1 MNLEKIPSKSGCYLF
16 KDEKGKIIYVGKAKN
31 LSKRVRSYFV
41 REHEEV
47 KTNVLVSK
55 IKDVDFVVTDS
66 EVEALILENNLIKKY
81 KPRYNIDLK
90 DSKRYAYVEV
100 TGEEFPR
107 LLVARNRKNKGS
119 KFYGPFVSGLS
130 RDYVLRTLQKVFRI
144 RTCRRLAK
152 KRCMRYE
159 IGLCSGPCE
168 GLISRSDY
176 LEDVRNAE
184 RVLKGRTKGVVEI
197 LMKRMKSFSMRQEFE
212 RALHTREQVRAV
224 KKLGERQKMERDKKY
239 DEDFVNWVVHED
251 KVYLILFNARR
262 GILESKQVFE
272 FDYRDGFLEEF
283 LVQFYSDV
291 VNCPKEVVLPVNVD
305 KSVRDF
311 IKSKGGR
318 VVVPKV
324 GEKKKLLDLV
334 KRNAEIAVFG
344 NSDKLVELRDKLGLN
359 EIPRVIECFDVSH
372 LSGTDVVASM
382 VQFRDGKADKSN
394 YRKFKVCENKNDDF
408 AAMGEVVRR
417 RYSRLKKEDL
427 TMPDLILVDGGK
439 GQLGVVL
446 DELEKLDLRIPVV
459 GIAKRLE
466 EVFVPGRK
474 SGIRLDRRWKALRL
488 LQEIRDEAHR
498 FAISYQRLLRRKGLR
513 G

>member
-1 MNLEKIPSKSGCYLF
+1 
-16 KDEKGKIIYVGKAKN
+16 
-31 LSKRVRSYFV
+31 
-41 REHEEV
+41 
-47 KTNVLVSK
+47 
-55 IKDVDFVVTDS
+55 
-66 EVEALILENNLIKKY
+66 
-81 KPRYNIDLK
+81 
-90 DSKRYAYVEV
+90 
-100 TGEEFPR
+100 
-107 LLVARNRKNKGS
+107 
-119 KFYGPFVSGLS
+119 
-130 RDYVLRTLQKVFRI
+130 
-144 RTCRRLAK
+144 
-152 KRCMRYE
+152 
-159 IGLCSGPCE
+159 
-168 GLISRSDY
+168 
-176 LEDVRNAE
+176 
-184 RVLKGRTKGVVEI
+184 
-197 LMKRMKSFSMRQEFE
+197 
-212 RALHTREQVRAV
+212 
-224 KKLGERQKMERDKKY
+224 
-239 DEDFVNWVVHED
+239 
-251 KVYLILFNARR
+251 
-262 GILESKQVFE
+262 
-272 FDYRDGFLEEF
+272 LEEF
-283 LVQFYSDV
+283 LVQFYSDYD
-291 VNCPKEVVLPVNVD
+291 CPKEVVLPVNID
-305 KSVRDF
+305 KSVRNF
-311 IKSKGGR
+311 IKSKGGE
-318 VVVPKV
+318 VKVPKV
-324 GEKKKLLDLV
+324 GDKSKLLDLV

-344 NSDKLVELRDKLGLN
+344 DSDKLVELRDKLGLN